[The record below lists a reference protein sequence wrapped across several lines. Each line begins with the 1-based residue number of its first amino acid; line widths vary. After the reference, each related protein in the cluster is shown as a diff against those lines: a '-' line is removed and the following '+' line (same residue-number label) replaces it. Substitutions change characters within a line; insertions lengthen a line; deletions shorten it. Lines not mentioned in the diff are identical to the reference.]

1 MTDDFQ
7 LCHRALGTE
16 ERRTSDSSV
25 YHGNKGFLPVRLPEK
40 RRGFVRVAEYT
51 TEGKKKSGGYAIRAK
66 HARSYFNFAVIY
78 VDQLKVQDTVE
89 R

>member
-16 ERRTSDSSV
+16 DRRTSDSSV

-51 TEGKKKSGGYAIRAK
+51 TEGEKKKVEVMQLGPSMQEAILILL
-66 HARSYFNFAVIY
+66 SFM
-78 VDQLKVQDTVE
+78 
-89 R
+89 